1 MAYTDPPTFVD
12 AAALA
17 ASSLNTYLRDNMRAM
32 NRWNTY
38 TPAFTSGGTAPVIGN
53 GVVSGRYVQFEQWC
67 LCQVILVGGSTTN
80 MGTGLIS
87 HSLPVQA
94 SAVIAGGE
102 QTFPGMLLDVG
113 VQRYAT
119 LGVIPSNATAA
130 QIVGSSVFTSNTGGL
145 WTGTTPFTFGST
157 DIYSA
162 TFAYRT
168 V

>member
-38 TPAFTSGGTAPVIGN
+38 TPAFTSAGTAPVIGN
-53 GVVSGRYVQFEQWC
+53 GVVSGRYIQFEQWC
-67 LCQVILVGGSTTN
+67 KCQIMLVGGSTTN

-87 HSLPVQA
+87 VSLPVQA
-94 SAVIAGGE
+94 AALIAGAE
-102 QTFPGMLLDVG
+102 QFFPAELLDTAVA
-113 VQRYAT
+113 RYLMMAT
-119 LGVIPSNATAA
+119 IASNATTA
-130 QIVGSSVFTSNTGGL
+130 QIPYAGGL

-157 DIYSA
+157 DVFTA
-162 TFAYRT
+162 TFDYRT